1 MKRIK
6 FVYIYFLFLFY
17 LIGGYFIN
25 VPFINRGIY
34 EKIYKYLGIMLIPT
48 LLFFILYGFV
58 FLIKDKKLRFF
69 WELRLY
75 YTFIFFIIAV
85 YLYILFS
92 SGVYFIN
99 VRNFEV
105 NGEFLRNLINKSL
118 FEYNIGY
125 LPTYILYE
133 LINISLK
140 FNQYPFYYFYYF
152 LIGFEAFL
160 IILMIFSP
168 MRRSII
174 KSNIKRKK
182 ERQRAKIEAELME
195 QIKIKED
202 LERKEALKIQKHKK
216 MEEDA
221 IKKKADNF
229 EKMNTSNI
237 EEKSDKKIITER
249 ILDIAEK
256 KLEQIAK
263 NNKNKFILAADTVVE
278 LNGKIFGKPKNREEA
293 FSFLKTLSGQI
304 HRVITAYVFKNIS
317 KNILIKEIVVSEV
330 KFFDLDDE
338 TINWYLDTGE
348 PFDKAGAYG
357 IQGYGRILVEKIN
370 GDFYS
375 IMGFPI
381 SNFLENLRKIGYKIS
396 QIDKI

>member
-1 MKRIK
+1 M
-6 FVYIYFLFLFY
+6 
-17 LIGGYFIN
+17 
-25 VPFINRGIY
+25 
-34 EKIYKYLGIMLIPT
+34 
-48 LLFFILYGFV
+48 ILASNSQRRQEILKDAGF
-58 FLIKDKKLRFF
+58 
-69 WELRLY
+69 
-75 YTFIFFIIAV
+75 
-85 YLYILFS
+85 
-92 SGVYFIN
+92 
-99 VRNFEV
+99 NFKV
-105 NGEFLRNLINKSL
+105 I
-118 FEYNIGY
+118 
-125 LPTYILYE
+125 
-133 LINISLK
+133 
-140 FNQYPFYYFYYF
+140 
-152 LIGFEAFL
+152 
-160 IILMIFSP
+160 
-168 MRRSII
+168 
-174 KSNIKRKK
+174 
-182 ERQRAKIEAELME
+182 
-195 QIKIKED
+195 
-202 LERKEALKIQKHKK
+202 
-216 MEEDA
+216 
-221 IKKKADNF
+221 
-229 EKMNTSNI
+229 TSNI
-237 EEKSDKKIITER
+237 EETSDKKIITER

-278 LNGKIFGKPKNREEA
+278 LNEKIFGKPKNREEA

>member
-1 MKRIK
+1 M
-6 FVYIYFLFLFY
+6 
-17 LIGGYFIN
+17 
-25 VPFINRGIY
+25 
-34 EKIYKYLGIMLIPT
+34 
-48 LLFFILYGFV
+48 ILASNSQRRQEILKDAGF
-58 FLIKDKKLRFF
+58 
-69 WELRLY
+69 
-75 YTFIFFIIAV
+75 
-85 YLYILFS
+85 
-92 SGVYFIN
+92 
-99 VRNFEV
+99 NFKV
-105 NGEFLRNLINKSL
+105 I
-118 FEYNIGY
+118 
-125 LPTYILYE
+125 
-133 LINISLK
+133 
-140 FNQYPFYYFYYF
+140 
-152 LIGFEAFL
+152 
-160 IILMIFSP
+160 
-168 MRRSII
+168 
-174 KSNIKRKK
+174 
-182 ERQRAKIEAELME
+182 
-195 QIKIKED
+195 
-202 LERKEALKIQKHKK
+202 
-216 MEEDA
+216 
-221 IKKKADNF
+221 
-229 EKMNTSNI
+229 TSNI
-237 EEKSDKKIITER
+237 EETSDKKIITER

-278 LNGKIFGKPKNREEA
+278 LNGKIFGKPKNREES

>member
-1 MKRIK
+1 M
-6 FVYIYFLFLFY
+6 
-17 LIGGYFIN
+17 
-25 VPFINRGIY
+25 
-34 EKIYKYLGIMLIPT
+34 
-48 LLFFILYGFV
+48 ILASNSQRRQEILKDAGF
-58 FLIKDKKLRFF
+58 
-69 WELRLY
+69 
-75 YTFIFFIIAV
+75 
-85 YLYILFS
+85 
-92 SGVYFIN
+92 
-99 VRNFEV
+99 NFKV
-105 NGEFLRNLINKSL
+105 I
-118 FEYNIGY
+118 
-125 LPTYILYE
+125 
-133 LINISLK
+133 
-140 FNQYPFYYFYYF
+140 
-152 LIGFEAFL
+152 
-160 IILMIFSP
+160 
-168 MRRSII
+168 
-174 KSNIKRKK
+174 
-182 ERQRAKIEAELME
+182 
-195 QIKIKED
+195 
-202 LERKEALKIQKHKK
+202 
-216 MEEDA
+216 
-221 IKKKADNF
+221 
-229 EKMNTSNI
+229 TSNI
-237 EEKSDKKIITER
+237 EETSDKKIITER

-293 FSFLKTLSGQI
+293 FSFLKSLSGQI

>member
-1 MKRIK
+1 M
-6 FVYIYFLFLFY
+6 
-17 LIGGYFIN
+17 
-25 VPFINRGIY
+25 
-34 EKIYKYLGIMLIPT
+34 
-48 LLFFILYGFV
+48 ILASNSQRRQEILKDAGF
-58 FLIKDKKLRFF
+58 
-69 WELRLY
+69 
-75 YTFIFFIIAV
+75 
-85 YLYILFS
+85 
-92 SGVYFIN
+92 
-99 VRNFEV
+99 NFKV
-105 NGEFLRNLINKSL
+105 I
-118 FEYNIGY
+118 
-125 LPTYILYE
+125 
-133 LINISLK
+133 
-140 FNQYPFYYFYYF
+140 
-152 LIGFEAFL
+152 
-160 IILMIFSP
+160 
-168 MRRSII
+168 
-174 KSNIKRKK
+174 
-182 ERQRAKIEAELME
+182 
-195 QIKIKED
+195 
-202 LERKEALKIQKHKK
+202 
-216 MEEDA
+216 
-221 IKKKADNF
+221 
-229 EKMNTSNI
+229 TSNI
-237 EEKSDKKIITER
+237 EETSDKKIITER

-278 LNGKIFGKPKNREEA
+278 LNGKIFGKPKNREVA

>member
-1 MKRIK
+1 M
-6 FVYIYFLFLFY
+6 
-17 LIGGYFIN
+17 
-25 VPFINRGIY
+25 
-34 EKIYKYLGIMLIPT
+34 
-48 LLFFILYGFV
+48 ILASNSQRRQEILKDAGF
-58 FLIKDKKLRFF
+58 
-69 WELRLY
+69 
-75 YTFIFFIIAV
+75 
-85 YLYILFS
+85 
-92 SGVYFIN
+92 
-99 VRNFEV
+99 NFKV
-105 NGEFLRNLINKSL
+105 I
-118 FEYNIGY
+118 
-125 LPTYILYE
+125 
-133 LINISLK
+133 
-140 FNQYPFYYFYYF
+140 
-152 LIGFEAFL
+152 
-160 IILMIFSP
+160 
-168 MRRSII
+168 
-174 KSNIKRKK
+174 
-182 ERQRAKIEAELME
+182 
-195 QIKIKED
+195 
-202 LERKEALKIQKHKK
+202 
-216 MEEDA
+216 
-221 IKKKADNF
+221 
-229 EKMNTSNI
+229 TSNI
-237 EEKSDKKIITER
+237 EETSDKKIITER

-330 KFFDLDDE
+330 KFFDLDYE

-348 PFDKAGAYG
+348 PCDKAGAYG